1 MNDSAIYIKTTT
13 GTEEVKARA
22 RKLPPR
28 LRTMLIM
35 VDGTL
40 TAAQLQSAADTLGA
54 PGDFLQTLLQ
64 HGLVE
69 ELEARRASACAAAA
83 ASALPLTAGE
93 VVEAGAP
100 LLVLSDPERFR
111 LAQKFMNDNAV
122 DALGLRAFF
131 LTLKLEKCFNCN
143 DLRALLPDFNKAIT
157 KGSGEAVARVLVT
170 RARDLLN

>member
-1 MNDSAIYIKTTT
+1 MNDSAIYVKTTT
-13 GTEEVKARA
+13 GAEEVKARA

-40 TAAQLQSAADTLGA
+40 TAAQLQTAADTLGA
-54 PGDFLQTLLQ
+54 PSDFLQTLLQ
-64 HGLVE
+64 QGLVE
-69 ELEARRASACAAAA
+69 EREARRVSALAAAA
-83 ASALPLTAGE
+83 ASASASLQAAVDG
-93 VVEAGAP
+93 GA
-100 LLVLSDPERFR
+100 LVQALDEPERFR

-131 LTLKLEKCFNCN
+131 FTLRLEKCFSCN
-143 DLRALLPDFNKAIT
+143 DLRALLPDFTKAVT
-157 KGSGEAVARVLVT
+157 KGSGEDVARVLAM